1 MLFEVI
7 RGGCGTPRSR
17 SASLGGVTVVRTGE
31 ALDMDTRTASPTSID
46 EYIAA
51 SAPKAQPILTKIRQT
66 IRAAAPDAE
75 EVISYRMPA
84 FRLHGI
90 LVYFAAFKHHIGLF
104 PPVSGDAML
113 EKAIAPYA
121 GPKGNLRFPLDQK
134 MPYAL
139 IRRIVL
145 LRVKQDCSRVAEGR
159 RKR

>member
-1 MLFEVI
+1 
-7 RGGCGTPRSR
+7 
-17 SASLGGVTVVRTGE
+17 
-31 ALDMDTRTASPTSID
+31 MDTRKAPPTTID

-51 SAPKAQPILTKIRQT
+51 AAPKAQPILRKIRRT
-66 IRAAAPDAE
+66 ISAAAPDAE

-90 LVYFAAFKHHIGLF
+90 LVYFAAFKHHIGVF

-121 GPKGNLRFPLDQK
+121 GPKGNLRFPLDQE

-139 IRRIVL
+139 IKRIVL
-145 LRVKQDCSRVAEGR
+145 LRVKQDRARVAERRGR
-159 RKR
+159 R

>member
-1 MLFEVI
+1 
-7 RGGCGTPRSR
+7 
-17 SASLGGVTVVRTGE
+17 
-31 ALDMDTRTASPTSID
+31 MDTGTASPTSMD

-51 SAPKAQPILTKIRQT
+51 SAPQVQPILRKIRRT

-84 FRLHGI
+84 FRLRGI

-104 PPVSGDAML
+104 PPVSGDAKL

-121 GPKGNLRFPLDQK
+121 GPKGNLRFSLDQQ

-139 IRRIVL
+139 IKRIVL
-145 LRVKQDCSRVAEGR
+145 LRVKQDRSRVAEAR
-159 RKR
+159 RRR

>member
-1 MLFEVI
+1 
-7 RGGCGTPRSR
+7 
-17 SASLGGVTVVRTGE
+17 VVRTGE
-31 ALDMDTRTASPTSID
+31 ALDMDTRTASPRSID

-51 SAPKAQPILTKIRQT
+51 SAPKAQPILRKIRQT
-66 IRAAAPDAE
+66 IRTAAPDAE

-90 LVYFAAFKHHIGLF
+90 LVYFAAFKNHIGLF

-121 GPKGNLRFPLDQK
+121 GPKGNLRFPLGQK

-139 IRRIVL
+139 IKRIVL
-145 LRVKQDCSRVAEGR
+145 LRVKQDRSRVAEGR
-159 RKR
+159 